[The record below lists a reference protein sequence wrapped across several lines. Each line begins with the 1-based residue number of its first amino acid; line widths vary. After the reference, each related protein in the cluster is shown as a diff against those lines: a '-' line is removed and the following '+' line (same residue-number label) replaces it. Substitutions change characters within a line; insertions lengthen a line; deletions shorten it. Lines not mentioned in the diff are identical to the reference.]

1 MRFHFIQSTI
11 LLATGYRGTCTGR
24 GEGHGKGNLKGKFTE
39 INWNGLRTM
48 KKASVHI
55 KRLIIFASFI

>member
-1 MRFHFIQSTI
+1 MRFHIIQSTI

-39 INWNGLRTM
+39 IN
-48 KKASVHI
+48 
-55 KRLIIFASFI
+55 